1 MVDMFRAYVVCW
13 LGGIVLLGLMGC
25 DPLYQSY
32 RFTEPLQAELPV
44 AVSDDEVWVASIP
57 AGADVYVQPF
67 DPEHAP
73 SHAVDPDMWRG
84 KTPLRVA
91 LPSGS
96 YWIELALDAEVF
108 ETYFSPPYDD
118 AQFERDGSTSEAI
131 LFQPFAPGEKR
142 RVLRYY
148 RIEKQPRQGQSL
160 IALFH
165 PRGEPLER
173 VRALYPQ
180 QEQYQVMPESFQ
192 RLLERAQVPADVQ
205 EQFVALIKR
214 GGKAYWGLQDGM
226 YSISL
231 EVRPQAVSGHVR
243 TLYKGAPLPDPL
255 IPDGGGF

>member
-1 MVDMFRAYVVCW
+1 
-13 LGGIVLLGLMGC
+13 MGC
-25 DPLYQSY
+25 NPLYQSY
-32 RFTEPLQAELPV
+32 HFTEPLQTELPV
-44 AVSDDEVWVASIP
+44 TVHGDEVWIASIP
-57 AGADVYVQPF
+57 PGADVYVQPF
-67 DPEHAP
+67 DPERVP

-84 KTPLRVA
+84 KTPLRVELA
-91 LPSGS
+91 PGS

-118 AQFERDGSTSEAI
+118 AQFERDGAASESI

-148 RIEKQPRQGQSL
+148 RLAKQRQQGQTL

-173 VRALYPQ
+173 VRALYPR
-180 QEQYQVMPESFQ
+180 QEQYQIMPEQFQ
-192 RLLERAQVPADVQ
+192 RLLDRAQIPADVQ

-214 GGKAYWGLQDGM
+214 GGKVFWGSQDM
-226 YSISL
+226 YSVSIEL
-231 EVRPQAVSGHVR
+231 QPQAVSGHAT
-243 TLYKGAPLPDPL
+243 TLYQGPPLPDPL